1 MLLSGNTILITG
13 GATGIGFSMAEQLIA
28 LGNEVIICGRREE
41 RLKEAQAK
49 MPELTTR
56 VCDVAKHEERLA
68 LFEWVTKEFKSL
80 NILVNNAGIQRDVDF
95 LNMDN
100 NWSHYAEEITIN
112 LEAPIHLSSLFI
124 PHLQQQENAAIINV
138 SSGFAFVPKASFP
151 IYCAIKAAIHSL
163 SLTMRYQLRN
173 TRIEVYEVMP
183 PNVITELNY
192 ESRIKRNTVN
202 SGVLA
207 TEFTEFVLKG
217 LERGDWEIAYG
228 MAEER
233 RTASHEESIELF
245 KKMNPS

>member
-13 GATGIGFSMAEQLIA
+13 GATGIGFSLAEQLIA

-41 RLKEAQAK
+41 RLNEAKAK
-49 MPELTTR
+49 LPKLTTR
-56 VCDVAKHEERLA
+56 VCDVGKEEERLA
-68 LFEWVTKEFKSL
+68 LYEWVTNEYKTL
-80 NILVNNAGIQRDVDF
+80 NILINNAGIQRDVDF
-95 LNMDN
+95 LNMDKD
-100 NWSHYAEEITIN
+100 WSYYAEEITIN
-112 LEAPIHLSSLFI
+112 MEAPIHLSALFI

-163 SLTMRYQLRN
+163 CLTIRYQLRN
-173 TRIEVYEVMP
+173 TKIEVYEVMP

-202 SGVLA
+202 NGVSA
-207 TEFTEFVLKG
+207 TEFTEFVIKG

-228 MAEER
+228 MAEQR

-245 KKMNPS
+245 NKMNP